1 MNERILLVEDEEAL
15 RMTLIDRLQ
24 SEGYEVDFAADGQQG
39 LEKATGDAFDL
50 VLLDVMLPRKS
61 GFDVC
66 RDIRSA
72 GMAVPILM
80 LTARGQSVDKVV
92 GLKIGADDYVTKP
105 FETMELMA
113 RIEALLRRSR
123 ISSPA
128 AHPIHA
134 FGSLRIDLP
143 GTTVARNGKPVP
155 LSAREFQLLRYL
167 LERRGT
173 TVSRAD
179 ILKDV
184 WGYSSDTFTR
194 TVDVHVASL
203 RQKIEEDPKQPQLVV
218 TVPGLGY
225 KFLG

>member
-1 MNERILLVEDEEAL
+1 MNERILIVEDEEAL
-15 RMTLIDRLQ
+15 RMTLSDRLR
-24 SEGYEVDFAADGQQG
+24 SEGYEIETAADGAAG
-39 LEKATGDAFDL
+39 LQKATEQAYDL

-61 GFDVC
+61 GLDVC
-66 RDIRSA
+66 KDIRAA

-80 LTARGQSVDKVV
+80 LTAKGQNVDKIV

-105 FETMELMA
+105 FDTTELLA
-113 RIEALLRRSR
+113 RIEALLRRASAYASTR
-123 ISSPA
+123 PA
-128 AHPIHA
+128 VQKL
-134 FGSLRIDLP
+134 GDLQIDIP
-143 GTTVARNGKPVP
+143 GTMVKRDGERVA

-167 LERRGT
+167 LEHRNT
-173 TVSRAD
+173 TMSRAN

-203 RQKIEEDPKQPQLVV
+203 RQKIETDPKQPKFIL

-225 KFLG
+225 KLAA

>member
-1 MNERILLVEDEEAL
+1 MKERILMVEDEEAL
-15 RMTLIDRLQ
+15 RMTLTDRLRN
-24 SEGYEVDFAADGQQG
+24 EGYEVEEAPDGQQG
-39 LEKATGDAFDL
+39 LEKATQNAFDL

-66 RDIRSA
+66 REIRAA

-80 LTARGQSVDKVV
+80 LTAKGQTVDKVV

-105 FETMELMA
+105 FDSSELVA
-113 RIEALLRRSR
+113 RVEALLRRSR
-123 ISSPA
+123 AHAP
-128 AHPIHA
+128 AHPKVHE
-134 FGSLRIDLP
+134 FGALCIDVA
-143 GTTVARNGKPVP
+143 GTSVSRNGKHVS

-167 LERRGT
+167 LEHRGT
-173 TVSRAD
+173 TMSRGN

-203 RQKIEEDPKQPQLVV
+203 RQKIETDSKQPELIL

-225 KFLG
+225 KWVG

>member
-1 MNERILLVEDEEAL
+1 MNARILMVEDEAAL
-15 RMTLIDRLQ
+15 RMTLTDRLR
-24 SEGYEVDFAADGQQG
+24 SEGYEVETAADGQQG
-39 LEKATGDAFDL
+39 LERATQDAFDL
-50 VLLDVMLPRKS
+50 VLLDLMLPRKS
-61 GFDVC
+61 GIDVC
-66 RDIRSA
+66 REIRAA

-80 LTARGQSVDKVV
+80 LTAKGQTVDKVV

-105 FETMELMA
+105 FESSELIA

-123 ISSPA
+123 TYGTVPPA
-128 AHPIHA
+128 IHQI
-134 FGSLRIDLP
+134 GTLRIDVS
-143 GTTVARNGKPVP
+143 GTHVSRDGKRVP

-167 LERRGT
+167 LEHRGAT
-173 TVSRAD
+173 MSRGD

-203 RQKIEEDPKQPQLVV
+203 RQKIENDPKQPELIL

-225 KFLG
+225 KLSG